1 MLRPE
6 NYSHLPGREPEV
18 RPKTSVDT
26 LEMIASTTAI
36 RSMRSSRLDQRVLDC
51 YRTKPSRMI
60 VAGSDRVINPDI
72 ERWYAAR
79 AKSHTMELTGA
90 SHPVYEPRPKKLPL

>member
-1 MLRPE
+1 M
-6 NYSHLPGREPEV
+6 
-18 RPKTSVDT
+18 
-26 LEMIASTTAI
+26 
-36 RSMRSSRLDQRVLDC
+36 
-51 YRTKPSRMI
+51 KPSRMI